1 MFTRQ
6 SVEVSGLITQKHWR
20 LVAVWSC
27 TKAIA
32 VVLCIYVPTAL
43 IIPLLLTINI
53 AVNFESYLLI
63 RLKAIA
69 CYDAVHSMTFVK
81 TYIVAQNLKEGSQK
95 KFVCNYDQLNLSQH

>member
-6 SVEVSGLITQKHWR
+6 SVEVSGLTTQKHWR
-20 LVAVWSC
+20 LVAVRLC

-53 AVNFESYLLI
+53 AVNIESYLLI
-63 RLKAIA
+63 WLKVIA

-81 TYIVAQNLKEGSQK
+81 TYIVVQNLKAGHQK
-95 KFVCNYDQLNLSQH
+95 KFVCNYDQLNLS

>member
-1 MFTRQ
+1 M
-6 SVEVSGLITQKHWR
+6 
-20 LVAVWSC
+20 
-27 TKAIA
+27 
-32 VVLCIYVPTAL
+32 PTAL

-81 TYIVAQNLKEGSQK
+81 TYIVAQKLKEGSQK
-95 KFVCNYDQLNLSQH
+95 KFVWNYEQLNLSQH